1 MTSIAL
7 DARGLSK
14 AYRIGKTRQQVLK
27 NVNFTA
33 YHGQVTMVM
42 GPSGSGKSTLIAALS
57 GLLRPDEGE
66 VLALGE
72 SLWSKSAGKVDKF
85 RLDHCGFIFQGFNLF
100 PSLDATQQVV
110 QVLRY
115 CGVGKLESRAR
126 AKAALEVVGLGH
138 RLHQKPSELSGG
150 EKQRVAIARALAKA
164 PALIFADEPTSALDS
179 ANGQIVI
186 RLLHEAAKERNAAIV
201 VVTHDPRLEQHA
213 DRIIHMEDG
222 TILDDHLA
230 SELPSHSADHRDQPP
245 P

>member
-1 MTSIAL
+1 M
-7 DARGLSK
+7 
-14 AYRIGKTRQQVLK
+14 
-27 NVNFTA
+27 
-33 YHGQVTMVM
+33 
-42 GPSGSGKSTLIAALS
+42 
-57 GLLRPDEGE
+57 
-66 VLALGE
+66 
-72 SLWSKSAGKVDKF
+72 
-85 RLDHCGFIFQGFNLF
+85 
-100 PSLDATQQVV
+100 

-186 RLLHEAAKERNAAIV
+186 KLLHEAAKERNAAIV

-222 TILDDHLA
+222 TILDDRMA
-230 SELPSHSADHRDQPP
+230 SEPPSHSADQRSNAEDP
-245 P
+245 